1 MLFFKNKV
9 DSRHKYFFII
19 PEFFEFLNRKENLMR
34 LFYVLF
40 IFIFLMLSCSTQST
54 EKVKPL
60 DRTNMDLTVKPGD
73 NFYEY
78 ANGTWLK
85 NNPIPP
91 DYSRWGAFEI
101 LREQNWK
108 DLETIF
114 VEAATRK
121 DAEPGSKWQKI
132 GDFYATGMDTAK
144 INEEGTKPL
153 ADLFKRIDDIKTT
166 ADVQEVIA
174 NFHSQ
179 GITPSFFLFSEQDQK
194 NSNMVITWLYQGG
207 LGLPDRDYY
216 VKDDSRSKE
225 IREAYLKHVTNM
237 FKLMGDPEGTAEKNA
252 QTVMNMETELAK
264 ASRTRLEMRNPKLN
278 YNKMT
283 LAELEHT
290 APYFDWASY
299 FDRVGLGD
307 PGDINVGQPD
317 FFKETSKMMK
327 TISVNDWKTYL
338 RWHLIDET
346 AQYLSKDLLNED
358 FDFNGKFLSGTQEL
372 LPRWKRVLN
381 TTSTNLGEL
390 VGQLYVERYFPPESK
405 KRMVDLVMN
414 LKTALGERIKN
425 VDWMSEETKE
435 KALAKLEAFGVKIG
449 YPDKWID
456 YSSLEIKRDSYV
468 LNVIRAN
475 AFETR
480 RDLNKIG
487 KPVDPTEWGMTPQ
500 TVNAYYHPFRN
511 EVVFPAGILQPPF
524 FNPNADDPV
533 NYGAIGV
540 VIGHEMT
547 HGFDDQGRQY
557 DAEGNLN
564 DWWTPEDA
572 KRFDERAQVL
582 VDQFNQYF
590 PVDTVHIDGKLTLG
604 ENIADLGGLNVS
616 YDALQHAMAKNPPKA
631 EIDGFTPDQRFFL
644 GYAQVWRNNI
654 RKENLLLRLKTDV
667 HSPGKYRVIG
677 PLSDLPTFYAAFDV
691 KEGDAMWRPEDKRA
705 KIW

>member
-1 MLFFKNKV
+1 
-9 DSRHKYFFII
+9 
-19 PEFFEFLNRKENLMR
+19 MR

-237 FKLMGDPEGTAEKNA
+237 FKLMGDPEGTVEKNA

-327 TISVNDWKTYL
+327 TISINDWKTYL

-390 VGQLYVERYFPPESK
+390 
-405 KRMVDLVMN
+405 
-414 LKTALGERIKN
+414 
-425 VDWMSEETKE
+425 
-435 KALAKLEAFGVKIG
+435 
-449 YPDKWID
+449 
-456 YSSLEIKRDSYV
+456 
-468 LNVIRAN
+468 
-475 AFETR
+475 
-480 RDLNKIG
+480 
-487 KPVDPTEWGMTPQ
+487 
-500 TVNAYYHPFRN
+500 
-511 EVVFPAGILQPPF
+511 
-524 FNPNADDPV
+524 
-533 NYGAIGV
+533 
-540 VIGHEMT
+540 
-547 HGFDDQGRQY
+547 
-557 DAEGNLN
+557 
-564 DWWTPEDA
+564 
-572 KRFDERAQVL
+572 
-582 VDQFNQYF
+582 
-590 PVDTVHIDGKLTLG
+590 
-604 ENIADLGGLNVS
+604 
-616 YDALQHAMAKNPPKA
+616 
-631 EIDGFTPDQRFFL
+631 
-644 GYAQVWRNNI
+644 
-654 RKENLLLRLKTDV
+654 
-667 HSPGKYRVIG
+667 
-677 PLSDLPTFYAAFDV
+677 
-691 KEGDAMWRPEDKRA
+691 
-705 KIW
+705 